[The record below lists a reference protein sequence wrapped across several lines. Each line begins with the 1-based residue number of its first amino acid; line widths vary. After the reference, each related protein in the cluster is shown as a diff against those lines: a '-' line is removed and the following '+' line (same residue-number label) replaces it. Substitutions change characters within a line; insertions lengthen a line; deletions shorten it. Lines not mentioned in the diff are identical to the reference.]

1 MPRVLF
7 TSLLSVMSL
16 FACTDAASPNFDIVP
31 PACADPAPLRGQPD
45 SRAPGYI
52 VVFKD
57 NVAARPETNRLATA
71 YGFTPRH
78 IYEFA
83 LQGFSA
89 ELTPAVVAVVRCEA
103 SVQSVE
109 HDGFVSIDG

>member
-1 MPRVLF
+1 MPRICVALV
-7 TSLLSVMSL
+7 LSVISL
-16 FACTDAASPNFDIVP
+16 IACNNAAAPNFDIVP
-31 PACADPAPLRGQPD
+31 PACVDPAPLRGQLD

-52 VVFKD
+52 VMFKD
-57 NVAARPETNRLATA
+57 NVAARPETNRLAAA

-89 ELTPAVVAVVRCEA
+89 ELTPEVVAAVRCEA